1 MLRAQLFPQVDDETA
16 RLEFLLD
23 LDLSPSGYPG
33 MEDVCDLASAHFNIK
48 TACVTL
54 LRSDVQHAYSTS
66 GVVAFE
72 IPREQAFCNVTVAE
86 RQTLVVN
93 DARADPRFANNPLV
107 TGAPYIQFY
116 AGAPLILDDGTTV
129 GAFCLIGH
137 TPRSFDDD
145 DRVALTRFARI
156 VTRQLQ
162 SLQRL
167 RLIDRREALLE
178 QTAQLV
184 QAGGWEYNIA
194 LDRLTLSNQVCEIF
208 GVSRH
213 ARLTCDTLLNSL
225 YTAESRRAA
234 LLDTDRLLKKNQK
247 YDAIREIVRPDG
259 RRRWIRVLAAT
270 DVEHGRPSR
279 VLGAIE
285 DITAQRDSTRKLHEL
300 AYTDAL
306 TGLSNRAAF
315 KLSLQDRLQ
324 YGMRVVM
331 LMINVDQFKDINDTL
346 GHHVGDRMLVEI
358 GRRLK
363 AAFPE
368 AHSVARLGGDEFAIL
383 TSAASDDDVLANEL
397 DLLQAVMA
405 APLVYQ
411 GSTYPM
417 TVSIGAALAPDDA
430 STAEGLLKNADI
442 AMSQAKAQGTGRALR
457 FQPPMLEQI
466 EARVQ
471 LLRDVRDALDRQEF
485 ELHYQPIID
494 LRTQRLAG
502 FEGLMRW
509 AHPVLG
515 VMAPASFMAAL
526 NDPAIGPQLGRFAL
540 RAAMAQMRNW
550 LDAGLNFG
558 RMSVNLATA
567 QFLDRHLADDI
578 LGMLASA
585 NLSPSLLML
594 EVTEGVYIGSEA
606 DAVQATVQ
614 CLHSAG
620 VGIALDDFGTGYAS
634 LAHLRRFPI
643 DRLKVD
649 KSFVQRADDISI
661 VESIIGLGLSL
672 NMEVV
677 AEGIEDQNQLAGLKA
692 RGCHYGQGYLFARPL
707 PARELDRALFFD
719 ASRVPAPTASRIATA

>member
-1 MLRAQLFPQVDDETA
+1 MLRAKLFPQIDDETA

-23 LDLSPSGYPG
+23 LDLSPSGDPG
-33 MEDVCDLASAHFNIK
+33 LEDVCDLASAHFGIT

-72 IPREQAFCNVTVAE
+72 IPREHAFCNITVAK
-86 RQTLVVN
+86 RQTLVIN
-93 DARADPRFANNPLV
+93 DARIDARFADNPLV
-107 TGAPYIQFY
+107 TGEPHIQFY
-116 AGAPLILDDGTTV
+116 AGAPLILDDGTAV

-137 TPRSFDDD
+137 TPRQFDEV
-145 DRVALTRFARI
+145 DRIALSRFARI

-208 GVSRH
+208 GVSKH

-225 YTAESRRAA
+225 YTADSRRAA

-259 RRRWIRVLAAT
+259 RHRWIRVLAAT
-270 DVEHGRPSR
+270 DVEHGRATR

-300 AYTDAL
+300 AFTDAL

-363 AAFPE
+363 AAFPA

-383 TSAASDDDVLANEL
+383 TSASSDDDVLANEL

-405 APLVYQ
+405 APLVYE

-442 AMSQAKAQGTGRALR
+442 AMSQAKAQGTGLAMR
-457 FQPPMLEQI
+457 FEPPMLEQI

-471 LLRDVRDALDRQEF
+471 LLRDVRDALDREEF
-485 ELHYQPIID
+485 ELFYQPIID
-494 LRTQRLAG
+494 LRTHRLAG

-509 AHPVLG
+509 AHPVIG

-526 NDPAIGPQLGRFAL
+526 NDSVIGPQLGRFAL
-540 RAAMAQMRNW
+540 RAAMTQMRNW

-567 QFLDRHLADDI
+567 QFLDRNLADDI
-578 LGMLASA
+578 LNMLALA
-585 NLSPSLLML
+585 HLSPSLLML

-614 CLHSAG
+614 RLHNAG

-677 AEGIEDQNQLAGLKA
+677 AEGIEDQQQLAGLKA

-707 PARELDRALFFD
+707 PARDLDRALFFD
-719 ASRVPAPTASRIATA
+719 ASRVPATETPRIATA